1 MNNADEILRTLLAQG
16 TIEQADIDEVE
27 RSHLSED
34 MKSCVTIIHDLF
46 CTDDH
51 EHGTIN
57 YDEIKKYGG
66 CTFNLEHQ
74 YAHMNDTWAS
84 HSHQKWIMRTKE
96 ILDNAGIDTKVDD
109 IRKEVHDFRQA
120 AHMVED
126 FDRKTAAL
134 LQAYLN
140 THNNAATCDQ
150 KMNESGLPF

>member
-27 RSHLSED
+27 RSYLSEE
-34 MKSCVTIIHDLF
+34 MKDCVCIIHDLF
-46 CTDDH
+46 NTEPDDF
-51 EHGTIN
+51 E
-57 YDEIKKYGG
+57 DEEKMSHTWSHL
-66 CTFNLEHQ
+66 CHQ
-74 YAHMNDTWAS
+74 
-84 HSHQKWIMRTKE
+84 QWIMRTKE

-150 KMNESGLPF
+150 KMNESDTGFITIEDLQDDDELPF

>member
-27 RSHLSED
+27 RSYLSEE
-34 MKSCVTIIHDLF
+34 MKDCVCIIHDLF
-46 CTDDH
+46 NTEPDDF
-51 EHGTIN
+51 E
-57 YDEIKKYGG
+57 DEEKMSHTWSHL
-66 CTFNLEHQ
+66 CHQ
-74 YAHMNDTWAS
+74 
-84 HSHQKWIMRTKE
+84 QWIMRTKE

-109 IRKEVHDFRQA
+109 IRTLVGQFREL
-120 AHMVED
+120 AHIAED
-126 FDRKTAAL
+126 HSTKTAAL